1 MIWRT
6 AAIETSNLAWPTEE
20 TTIDYDGNQFLL
32 RPESDDLLPSV
43 SIRCPEE
50 MSQGEAQLLINK
62 FLSALCWAKEGGAY
76 ALFWTGSSGK
86 NPINVGKSKVR
97 FVCDRLRT
105 DYLPKSTD
113 EKARRALALFR
124 EALSV
129 NTLPYK
135 FLGFYKVINVLYE
148 KGLDQKAWINA
159 NIANVKDFQ
168 AVERI
173 QELKK
178 RVSDFGDY
186 LYKSG
191 RCAVAHAFD
200 HPAVDPDIPS
210 ETSQLAKDL
219 PIVRALAKV
228 LIETELNIIT
238 ESTYHCQHLYELQGL
253 ADIMGSENVRKLKA
267 AEFIPDDLINLFP
280 TLSVRLREHDPF
292 EAFECMSVKQ
302 VKQMDSTLSVLL
314 QSRDGLCLVE
324 LQLNFAEWRLVFD
337 SERWIR
343 IKDDDQKSPTPIRY
357 CVDQV
362 KFLRGHLLNGQVE
375 IYDSSTNRLLA
386 RTDPLIPFNI
396 DFRTS
401 TENLDRMAEQY
412 EKEISARE
420 GKALRSAGDNSER

>member
-1 MIWRT
+1 MIWWT

-20 TTIDYDGNQFLL
+20 TTVDYDGNQFLL
-32 RPESDDLLPSV
+32 RPESNDLLPSV
-43 SIRCPEE
+43 SIHCPNE
-50 MSQGEAQLLINK
+50 MSQEEAQLSVNR
-62 FLSALCWAKEGGAY
+62 FLSALCWAKVGGAH
-76 ALFWTGSSGK
+76 ALFWIGSGGK
-86 NPINVGKSKVR
+86 NPTNVGKSKVR

-105 DYLPKSTD
+105 DYLPKSND

-129 NTLPYK
+129 NTVPYQ
-135 FLGFYKVINVLYE
+135 FLGFYKAINVLFY
-148 KGLDQKAWINA
+148 KGPDQKAWINA
-159 NIANVKDFQ
+159 NVTNVKDFQ

-178 RVSDFGDY
+178 TVSDFGEY

-200 HPAVDPDIPS
+200 HPTIDSDIPS

-219 PIVRALAKV
+219 PIVRALAKI

-238 ESTYHCQHLYELQGL
+238 EATYHRQHFYELQGF
-253 ADIMGSENVRKLKA
+253 AEIIGSENVRKLKA
-267 AEFIPDDLINLFP
+267 AELIHDDLISLFP

-292 EAFECMSVKQ
+292 EAFERMSVKH
-302 VKQMDSTLSVLL
+302 VKQIDSTLSVLL
-314 QSRDGLCLVE
+314 QSQDGLCLVE

-337 SERWIR
+337 SERWIH
-343 IKDDDQKSPTPIRY
+343 IKDDDQKSATPIRY
-357 CVDQV
+357 CVDRV

-386 RTDPLIPFNI
+386 RTDPLIPCNVDI
-396 DFRTS
+396 GAS
-401 TENLDRMAEQY
+401 IENLDRIADHY
-412 EKEISARE
+412 GKEISARE
-420 GKALRSAGDNSER
+420 GQALGGAGDNSEC